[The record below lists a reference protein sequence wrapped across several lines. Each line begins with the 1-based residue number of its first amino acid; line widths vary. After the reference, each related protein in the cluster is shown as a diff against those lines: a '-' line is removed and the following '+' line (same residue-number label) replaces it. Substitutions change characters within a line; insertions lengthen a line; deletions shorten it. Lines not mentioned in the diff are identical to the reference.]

1 MLIGI
6 YSLERTEFPYII
18 LVPNYDGGWGQKN
31 IGCQYKMRHLTN
43 KSNSNC

>member
-18 LVPNYDGGWGQKN
+18 LVPNIFNEDNEGKKCFWF
-31 IGCQYKMRHLTN
+31 LD
-43 KSNSNC
+43 